1 MPKPRSALSK
11 GHIAVLLFLVGA
23 LFLAACRGGLEQATL
38 AKVDQMEQAWLAAPV
53 SSYRIVVDVDRPDDR
68 RRNELLVED
77 GAVVQATVKYWNPQ
91 RKTWDEPFP
100 LNPEQAEPF
109 TVPGLF
115 EMVREQIQLPERAQ
129 VQVKWQEEPPM
140 PELIVLGPV
149 SMNGQPVSGTEAT
162 VFLEEF
168 EPLAGK

>member
-1 MPKPRSALSK
+1 MATPDRALSP
-11 GHIAVLLFLVGA
+11 GRILFLFMIGA
-23 LFLAACRGGLEQATL
+23 LLLASCRSGLERASL

-53 SSYRIVVDVDRPDDR
+53 PSYHIVVDVDRPGDR
-68 RRNELLVED
+68 RRNELVVED
-77 GAVVQATVKYWNPQ
+77 GVVVQATVKYWNPE
-91 RKTWDEPFP
+91 RKAWDEPFS
-100 LNPEQAEPF
+100 LNQEQAEPF

-115 EMVREQIQLPERAQ
+115 EMVREQIELPQRAQ
-129 VQVKWQEEPPM
+129 VQVKWREDPPM

-168 EPLAGK
+168 EPLAK